1 MKTKSIA
8 YDTHC
13 LSIFSEATVRRLR
26 NTDLDESTQH
36 DLVLL
41 FLIHEHKSFITLVKW

>member
-1 MKTKSIA
+1 MNTKSIT

-13 LSIFSEATVRRLR
+13 LCVFSEAAAQRLR

-36 DLVLL
+36 DLMLL
-41 FLIHEHKSFITLVKW
+41 FL